1 MSLPRIATLN
11 FSPIAPG
18 LQHRYDVLVEVPR
31 ADYEVVVAGV
41 RIEARC
47 LGTTD
52 ADFGRT

>member
-11 FSPIAPG
+11 FSPIAPS

-31 ADYEVVVAGV
+31 ADYEVVVASV